1 MAFTAKD
8 VAALR
13 EKTGCGMMDC
23 KKALVETNGDME
35 QAIVFLR
42 EKGLAQQAKK
52 ADRVAAEGMVYATVE
67 NGVGVVVE
75 LNAETDFVAG
85 GDLFKALTK
94 DVAEVIL
101 KKNPADVEALLT
113 ETNDEGKTVN
123 DMIQEVFLAVRENIK
138 VRRFARFEGVLTSYV
153 HAGGKIGVLVRFDA
167 DPSVS
172 GNPVFEEMGK
182 DVAMQIAAVNPSYL
196 DKSSVSDEVL
206 AKEKEI
212 LVEQMKEDPKMAN
225 KPEQVLHKI
234 VEGKMGKYFSEN
246 CLMQQEFVKNGDYTV
261 EKYVEAKAKELG
273 TAVKVAEYV
282 RFEKGEGI
290 QKREDNFAD
299 EVAGMIK

>member
-8 VAALR
+8 VQALR

-246 CLMQQEFVKNGDYTV
+246 CLMQQDFVKNGDYTV

>member
-8 VAALR
+8 VQALR

-67 NGVGVVVE
+67 NGIGVVVE

-167 DPSVS
+167 DSSVS

>member
-1 MAFTAKD
+1 M
-8 VAALR
+8 
-13 EKTGCGMMDC
+13 
-23 KKALVETNGDME
+23 
-35 QAIVFLR
+35 
-42 EKGLAQQAKK
+42 
-52 ADRVAAEGMVYATVE
+52 
-67 NGVGVVVE
+67 
-75 LNAETDFVAG
+75 
-85 GDLFKALTK
+85 TK

>member
-8 VAALR
+8 VQALR

-67 NGVGVVVE
+67 NGIGVVVE

>member
-8 VAALR
+8 VQALR

-35 QAIVFLR
+35 RAIVFLR

>member
-8 VAALR
+8 VQALR

-138 VRRFARFEGVLTSYV
+138 VRRFARIEGVLTSYV

>member
-8 VAALR
+8 VQALR

>member
-8 VAALR
+8 VQALR

-52 ADRVAAEGMVYATVE
+52 ADRVAAEGMVYAMVE

-234 VEGKMGKYFSEN
+234 VDGKMGKYFSEN

>member
-8 VAALR
+8 VQALR

-85 GDLFKALTK
+85 GNLFKALTK